1 MKWVNLL
8 NLVLNVIEV
17 DNKDIR
23 MTSTCF
29 FIINFEHVI
38 AFILA
43 RWFGLSNKGL
53 SFTNVIRCSRLR
65 PWVGYFICFKFTPVS
80 LIVYQS
86 LHP

>member
-8 NLVLNVIEV
+8 NLVLNVIQV

-53 SFTNVIRCSRLR
+53 VLLTSYVVLDCDL
-65 PWVGYFICFKFTPVS
+65 G
-80 LIVYQS
+80 
-86 LHP
+86 